1 MIGAIEN
8 GILDLLTAAG
18 AAGGAALLG
27 YSYQTLESFPDDW
40 ETYLTASTKI
50 VKSPAA
56 WVTFG
61 GWRKLEQTSARVQV
75 EGTFGLVVAAKNL
88 RNQREQ
94 RHGGPAG
101 EVGSFQ
107 LVEDA
112 AKLLLGN
119 TLGLDIEGFD
129 IGTCQYAQL
138 GELLRKKGLNM
149 LALQLTTK
157 WWIER
162 SYFDP
167 TADALDDF
175 ETFAGQ
181 WDIPPVAGVDLQ
193 TQTTL
198 PTEET

>member
-8 GILDLLTAAG
+8 GILDLLR
-18 AAGGAALLG
+18 AAGGEALLG
-27 YSYQTLESFPDDW
+27 YSYQTLESFPDNW

-50 VKSPAA
+50 IKSPAA
-56 WVTFG
+56 WVTYG
-61 GWRKLEQTSARVQV
+61 GWRKLEQTSTRVQI

-119 TLGLDIEGFD
+119 TLGLAIEGFE
-129 IGTCQYAQL
+129 IGACQYAQL
-138 GELLRKKGLNM
+138 GDLLRKKGLNM

-157 WWIER
+157 WWLDR
-162 SYFDP
+162 SYFNP
-167 TADALDDF
+167 ADDLGDF

-198 PTEET
+198 PTEEN

>member
-8 GILDLLTAAG
+8 GILDLLKN
-18 AAGGAALLG
+18 AGGVALLG
-27 YSYQTLESFPDDW
+27 YDYQTLESFPDDW
-40 ETYLTASTKI
+40 ETYLGANSTKI
-50 VKSPAA
+50 IKSPGA

-61 GWRKLEQTSARVQV
+61 GWRKLEQTNSRLQV

-94 RHGGPAG
+94 RHGGTAG

-112 AKLLLGN
+112 AKLLLGQ

-129 IGTCQYAQL
+129 IGACQYAQL

-157 WWIER
+157 WWVDR
-162 SYFDP
+162 TYFNP
-167 TADALDDF
+167 ADDIGDF
-175 ETFAGQ
+175 ETFAGD
-181 WDIPPVAGVDLQ
+181 WDLPPVTGVDLR

-198 PTEET
+198 PT